1 METTRAATTSAP
13 SFSWSR
19 LLYAD
24 RSRGEALPTGW
35 AVADREPR
43 VGDGWQPPR
52 TRDGLVRCQGS
63 TGIVPPTVLERSRG
77 DFAIDG
83 SALMFNL
90 AITVLATLVFG
101 VGPLAR
107 NRR

>member
-1 METTRAATTSAP
+1 
-13 SFSWSR
+13 
-19 LLYAD
+19 
-24 RSRGEALPTGW
+24 
-35 AVADREPR
+35 
-43 VGDGWQPPR
+43 
-52 TRDGLVRCQGS
+52 
-63 TGIVPPTVLERSRG
+63 VLERSRG